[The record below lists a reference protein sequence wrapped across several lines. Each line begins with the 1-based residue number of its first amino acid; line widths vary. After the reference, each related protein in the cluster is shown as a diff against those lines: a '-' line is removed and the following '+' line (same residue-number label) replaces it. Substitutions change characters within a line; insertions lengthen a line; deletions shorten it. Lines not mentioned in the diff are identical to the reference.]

1 MLTSMTGF
9 GKALCDLRG
18 RKIWIEIKSLNSK
31 QADISSRLPSL
42 LREKELEVK
51 NEISRLLERGKI
63 DCYISI
69 EVTAEEAIYRINKE
83 MIKNYVSQLKEV
95 SEELQLD
102 TTERLIQ
109 VAMQLPESIKIEKD
123 ELKEEDWSI
132 VLKTLQSALENVREY
147 REREGNTLEKDI
159 RSRVRLIMEKQK
171 QIPSYEKIRI
181 ENIKKRIQ
189 QNLND
194 LKLEESY
201 NPNRFEQELIYYLDK
216 LDITEEQVRL
226 ASHCDY
232 FLEVMSAPE
241 PAGRKLGFIAQEI
254 GREINTLGAKA
265 NETNI
270 QKLVVEMKDE
280 LEKIKE
286 QLNNVL

>member
-1 MLTSMTGF
+1 MS
-9 GKALCDLRG
+9 
-18 RKIWIEIKSLNSK
+18 IEIKSLNSR
-31 QADISSRLPSL
+31 QSDISIRVPSL
-42 LREKELEVK
+42 FKEKELEIK
-51 NEISRLLERGKI
+51 NEISRLLDRGKI
-63 DCYISI
+63 DCYISLEI
-69 EVTAEEAIYRINKE
+69 TAEEAAYRINKE
-83 MIKNYVSQLKEV
+83 IVNNYIRQLKEI
-95 SEELQLD
+95 SEEHQLD
-102 TTERLIQ
+102 PTDSLIEA
-109 VAMQLPESIKIEKD
+109 AMKLPESLKSVKD
-123 ELKEEDWSI
+123 ELEEKDWKI
-132 VLKTLQSALENVREY
+132 ILDTLHQALEKVIDY
-147 REREGNTLEKDI
+147 RRREGNELEQDI
-159 RSRVRLIMEKQK
+159 RSRIIMIIDKQK
-171 QIPSYEKIRI
+171 KIPAFEKTRIDTIR
-181 ENIKKRIQ
+181 NRIH

-194 LKLEESY
+194 LRLEESY

-226 ASHCDY
+226 NTHCNY